1 MIPLCF
7 IAGRLCGR
15 KLLPGNVHS
24 VVEQDRITAAANGDI
39 LSSPEKRSEKSGLS
53 GEKMIQYK
61 SKTAKMFLALMFT
74 GMVLSDSGNLH
85 AQNASRQI
93 AVPLPP
99 MGWSSWN
106 SFSNTIDSD
115 ITLQQA
121 KAMISTGMHK
131 VGYQYVNIDEGWWLG
146 ERDKDGN
153 IVVDPKAWPALSPG
167 ERASDMSNIVRAIH
181 ALGLKAGIYTD
192 AGANGCSTLGPDIGP
207 SYPNTGSEGHYEQ
220 DFLQFAKWGF
230 DYVKVDWCGGDKE
243 KLDPAIQY
251 SEIARAIAR
260 AESITGHHLYYS
272 ICDWGVNSPWTWAP
286 GIGGV
291 MADIWRTSGDI
302 VAPIVANSKNSDRMA
317 SFPGVLSNFDQ
328 GIHPEAQH
336 TGFYN
341 DPDMMVLGMQ
351 GLTDA
356 QNRVHMSLWAIS
368 GAPLLVGADLTK
380 LSDATRATLTNSAVL
395 QIDQDAL
402 GLQAVKVSEP
412 ATGLEVWSKPLS
424 KPGERAV
431 LLFNRTGSA
440 ASIAVNW
447 SDLGLLSISPATVK
461 DLWTGKDLGA
471 FDLSYSTAVPADDAV
486 LFLIHGHEGKLT
498 TYKAAASSKQA
509 SNVYA
514 VTVLKDHPLTFT
526 QVSSHARVA
535 RIQIAYTN
543 PGRTTRMAELRVNG
557 QIATRVAFPPTGNNT
572 ITGTVW
578 IQSLLDRAGAYNV
591 LSFST
596 SSVPGPAIESI
607 SLE

>member
-1 MIPLCF
+1 MKIQVL
-7 IAGRLCGR
+7 
-15 KLLPGNVHS
+15 
-24 VVEQDRITAAANGDI
+24 E
-39 LSSPEKRSEKSGLS
+39 RS
-53 GEKMIQYK
+53 KMIK
-61 SKTAKMFLALMFT
+61 NENKTAKIFSALIFT
-74 GMVLSDSGNLH
+74 GMVLSGFGNLR
-85 AQNASRQI
+85 AQSAPKQI
-93 AVPLPP
+93 TVPPPP

-106 SFSNTIDSD
+106 SFSNTIDSE

-131 VGYQYVNIDEGWWLG
+131 AGYQYINIDEGWWLG

-153 IVVDPKAWPALSPG
+153 IVVDPKAWPALAPG
-167 ERASDMSNIVRAIH
+167 ERAGDMANIVRAIH

-192 AGANGCSTLGPDIGP
+192 AGADGCSTLGPDLGP

-220 DFLQFAKWGF
+220 DFLQFARWGF

-251 SEIARAIAR
+251 AEIARAIAR

-272 ICDWGVNSPWTWAP
+272 ICNWGVISPWTWAP

-302 VAPIVANSKNSDRMA
+302 VAHIVANGKNSSRMA

-336 TGFYN
+336 TGYYN

-380 LSDATRATLTNSAVL
+380 LSDATRATLTNPAVIA
-395 QIDQDAL
+395 IDQDAL

-412 ATGLEVWSKPLS
+412 AKGLEVWSKPLS

-440 ASIAVNW
+440 ASIVVNW
-447 SDLGLLSISPATVK
+447 SDLGLLKSSSTTVK

-471 FDLSYSTAVPADDAV
+471 FDLPYSATVPVGDAA
-486 LFLIHGHEGKLT
+486 FLLIRGHEGKLT
-498 TYKAAASSKQA
+498 TYKAAAAAKQA
-509 SNVYA
+509 ANVHA
-514 VTVLKDHPLTFT
+514 VTVLKSRPLIFT
-526 QVSSHARVA
+526 HVSSRARVA
-535 RIQIAYTN
+535 LIQIAYTN
-543 PGRTTRMAELRVNG
+543 PGSTTRIAELRVNG
-557 QIATRVAFPPTGNNT
+557 QTATRIAFPPTGSNT
-572 ITGTVW
+572 TAGTIW
-578 IQSLLDRAGAYNV
+578 IQSFLDRTGANNV

-596 SSVPGPAIESI
+596 DCDPAPAIESI